1 MLNSFQIIE
10 SVDSFYKLKLSET
23 MCIHNVFH
31 SKLFCS
37 VVDDSLFNQKNKS
50 LRSIIIND
58 EDE

>member
-1 MLNSFQIIE
+1 MLNLFQIIE

-31 SKLFCS
+31 SKLLCS
-37 VVDDSLFNQKNKS
+37 VVDDSLFNQKNES